1 MKVNILGYVLITLI
15 LIVSIKIYLE
25 SDYFN
30 LKCIVSS
37 VDGNTYC
44 VRETSKLELAADKLA
59 RVTANMKKLV
69 VVCKEKYKTRD
80 NVQRL
85 VKGFNPKKIYE
96 TLPTS
101 EYTAYSQNKGE
112 KIAFC
117 LNEERDGKNLIDIN
131 TLTFVAIHE
140 LSHIASVSIGH
151 TEEFWNNFKFLLQVA
166 KENNLYSP
174 IDYKK
179 NPERYC
185 GTTINKNP
193 LYE

>member
-1 MKVNILGYVLITLI
+1 MKINILGYVLIALI
-15 LIVSIKIYLE
+15 LIVSVKIYLE

-44 VRETSKLELAADKLA
+44 VRETAKLELAADKLA
-59 RVTANMKKLV
+59 KVTTNMKKLV
-69 VVCKEKYKTRD
+69 NICKEKYGERD

-85 VKGFNPKKIYE
+85 VDGFNPKQIYE

-117 LNEERDGKNLIDIN
+117 LNKEKDGKNLIDIN

-151 TEEFWNNFKFLLQVA
+151 TEEFWNNFKFLLGVA
-166 KENNLYSP
+166 RENNLYSP

-193 LYE
+193 LFE